1 MYIISTTFAVDPPVH
16 GLWYKFV
23 TEKFLPRLEE
33 ESGES
38 PVFMRVLSQTTED
51 HYTYSVQCRCADI
64 PFYHRFMGRIMADY
78 MEIAEP
84 MFGDKVLYFTTLL
97 KRIDYR

>member
-38 PVFMRVLSQTTED
+38 PVFTRVLSQIPED

-64 PFYHRFMGRIMADY
+64 PFYHRFMSRIMADY

-84 MFGDKVLYFTTLL
+84 MFGDKVVYFTTLL

>member
-33 ESGES
+33 ESGEKV
-38 PVFMRVLSQTTED
+38 VFTRVLSQTTED
-51 HYTYSVQCRCADI
+51 HYTYSVQCRCRDI
-64 PFYHRFMGRIMADY
+64 PFYHHFMSRIMADY

-84 MFGDKVLYFTTLL
+84 MFGDNVLYFTTLL